1 MSAPAAAHGNGSIA
15 GWRREA
21 DLPAPMMKG
30 SCLCGAVR
38 FEVEGAL
45 EYSPEACHCSQCR
58 RQTSHV
64 FVGVNVRRKALTVHG
79 GDKVTWYRSSEKV
92 QRGFCSACGSSLFW
106 DPIIEGYEFISV
118 AMGAFEPPTG
128 SRLAKHTFVGDK
140 GDYYEIDDGLPQS
153 RSY

>member
-1 MSAPAAAHGNGSIA
+1 M
-15 GWRREA
+15 
-21 DLPAPMMKG
+21 LKG

-45 EYSPEACHCSQCR
+45 EHSPEACHCSQCR
-58 RQTSHV
+58 KQTSHV
-64 FVGVNVRRKALTVHG
+64 FVGVNVRRKALTVRG

-92 QRGFCSACGSSLFW
+92 RRGFCSACGSSLFW
-106 DPIIEGYEFISV
+106 DPTIAGYEFISV

-128 SRLAKHTFVGDK
+128 SRLAKHTFVSDK